1 MQDTLSQEYQG
12 DTVSKI
18 EDMLNQFEI
27 EEDDYDIEKIV
38 DHYFKNN
45 VLFLKFRYV
54 GDTPG

>member
-1 MQDTLSQEYQG
+1 
-12 DTVSKI
+12 
-18 EDMLNQFEI
+18 MLNQFEI